1 MEEQVVSVGFE
12 DVFDVVCPHCF
23 TRVELYVDPTSVG
36 SFVEDCAVCCRPWE
50 VAVGRDDQG
59 IPHLDISRA

>member
-36 SFVEDCAVCCRPWE
+36 SFCRGLRGLLQTLG
-50 VAVGRDDQG
+50 GRRG
-59 IPHLDISRA
+59 TR